1 MQLKNCRGKGSSANV
16 LIIRY
21 IHFKPIIVLKNV
33 LSIFYLLCQ
42 EGVIQLVAA
51 SFMIRETM
59 NSGHNRGKSAS
70 NFKKKKISLANSLNI
85 NCYPK
90 MRTPLKKKKTL
101 QFCKIYFLKIKCC
114 PNAPLIFSFWWL
126 AIYSFK
132 DQWTSHQIHT
142 IIYFTK
148 IQNCSWNTWLS
159 KELWMFK

>member
-59 NSGHNRGKSAS
+59 NLGHNRGKSAS
-70 NFKKKKISLANSLNI
+70 N
-85 NCYPK
+85 
-90 MRTPLKKKKTL
+90 LKKKK
-101 QFCKIYFLKIKCC
+101 FL
-114 PNAPLIFSFWWL
+114 WL
-126 AIYSFK
+126 
-132 DQWTSHQIHT
+132 TP
-142 IIYFTK
+142 
-148 IQNCSWNTWLS
+148 
-159 KELWMFK
+159 